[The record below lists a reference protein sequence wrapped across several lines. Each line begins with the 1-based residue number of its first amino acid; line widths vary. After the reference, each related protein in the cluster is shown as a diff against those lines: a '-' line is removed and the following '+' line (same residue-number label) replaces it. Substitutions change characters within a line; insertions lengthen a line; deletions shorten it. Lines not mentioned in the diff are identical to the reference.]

1 MALDGIV
8 VANLRKEIEDCVL
21 GGRISKIAQ
30 PEADELLLTI
40 KSPKGQYRL
49 SLCASASLPY
59 VYFTDSNKPN
69 PPAAPGFCMLLRKHI
84 GGGRI
89 VEVSQPGLERILSFT
104 VEHLDEMGDLRRK
117 KLIIEIMGK
126 HSNLIFCD
134 EDDRIIDSI
143 KHIPSTVSSLREVL
157 PGRPYFI
164 PNTMDKKDPL
174 TLSEEE
180 FMSGTA
186 NRPLPCAKALYTSL
200 TGLSPTAAEELCYRA
215 ALDSSLPINT
225 LNDTEK
231 RHLYGTLRRMMDD
244 IREGRFE
251 PNVVERGGVPEEFAS
266 IRLTYLTGNQP
277 LAEAA
282 AQPAQKAFTG
292 GNTASY
298 TATAY
303 ESVSEVLQA
312 FYAARSAVS
321 RIRQKS
327 VDLRKVVSTAL
338 ERNIKKY
345 DLQQKQL
352 KDTEKR
358 EKFRVYG
365 ELIHTYGYGLEEG
378 AKELA
383 APNYYDDN
391 KEIRIPLDP
400 ELDAA
405 ANAAR
410 YFEKYNKQKRT
421 CEALTSLTRETKAEI
436 DHLESIAAA
445 LDIARSE
452 SDLGQIKEELQQFG
466 YIKKHGGAR
475 RGPGYKGQK
484 KEKRA
489 VSKPL
494 HYLSSDGFHMY
505 VGKNNYQNEEVT
517 FQLADGGDWWFHAK
531 GVPGSHVI
539 VRTGGQE
546 LPDRAFE
553 EAGRLAA
560 YYSRGRDSEKV
571 EIDYVKRKEV
581 KKAAG
586 GKPGF
591 VIYHTN
597 YSLMAPPNIEGL
609 EEIL

>member
-8 VANLRKEIEDCVL
+8 VANLRKEIEDRVL
-21 GGRISKIAQ
+21 SGRISKIAQ

-40 KSPKGQYRL
+40 KSQKGQYRL

-59 VYFTDSNKPN
+59 AYFIDENKPN

-89 VEVSQPGLERILSFT
+89 TEVSQPGLERILCLT
-104 VEHLDEMGDLRRK
+104 IEHLDELGDVRHK
-117 KLIIEIMGK
+117 KLILEIMGK

-134 EDDRIIDSI
+134 ENERIIDSI
-143 KHIPSTVSSLREVL
+143 KHIPATVSSLREVL

-164 PNTMDKKDPL
+164 PNTMDKNDPL
-174 TLSEEE
+174 SLTEET

-186 NRPLPCAKALYTSL
+186 SRPLPCAKALYTTL
-200 TGLSPTAAEELCYRA
+200 TGLSPLMAEEICHRA
-215 ALDSSLPINT
+215 SIDSSLPANG
-225 LNDTEK
+225 LSDAEQ
-231 RHLYGTLRRMMDD
+231 RHLYGTLRRMMEEV
-244 IREGRFE
+244 REGRFV
-251 PNVVERGGVPEEFAS
+251 PNVVSRSGIPEEFAALS
-266 IRLTYLTGNQP
+266 LTHLAGN
-277 LAEAA
+277 
-282 AQPAQKAFTG
+282 
-292 GNTASY
+292 SDY
-298 TATAY
+298 TAVSY
-303 ESVSEVLQA
+303 ESISEVLQV

-365 ELIHTYGYGLEEG
+365 ELIHTYGYSLSEG
-378 AKELA
+378 ARELIA
-383 APNYYDDN
+383 ANYYDGE

-400 ELDAA
+400 TLSAA
-405 ANAAR
+405 QNAAR
-410 YFEKYNKQKRT
+410 YFDKYNKQKRT
-421 CEALTSLTRETKAEI
+421 CEALTTLILETKAEI
-436 DHLESIAAA
+436 EHLESIAAA

-466 YIKKHGGAR
+466 FIKKRGNIR
-475 RGPGYKGQK
+475 RGPGGKGQK

-489 VSKPL
+489 ASKPF
-494 HYLSSDGFHMY
+494 HYLSSDGFHIY
-505 VGKNNYQNEEVT
+505 VGKNNYQNEEIT

-531 GVPGSHVI
+531 GIPGSHVI
-539 VRTGGQE
+539 VKTGGQE
-546 LPDRAFE
+546 LPDRTFE

-560 YYSRGRDSEKV
+560 FYSRGRDSEKV

-597 YSLMAPPNIEGL
+597 YSLMAPPDIAGL

>member
-8 VANLRKEIEDCVL
+8 VANLRKEIEDCIL

-40 KSPKGQYRL
+40 KSQKGQYRL

-59 VYFTDSNKPN
+59 VYFTDGNKAN

-89 VEVSQPGLERILSFT
+89 VEVAQPGLERILSFT

-174 TLSEEE
+174 TLSEED
-180 FMSGTA
+180 FMAGPAS
-186 NRPLPCAKALYTSL
+186 RPQPCAKALYTSL

-215 ALDSSLPINT
+215 ALDSSLPVNT
-225 LNDTEK
+225 LSDAEK
-231 RHLYGTLRRMMDD
+231 RHLYGTLRRMMED

-251 PNVVERGGVPEEFAS
+251 PNVVSRDGVPEEFAS
-266 IRLTYLTGNQP
+266 VRLTHLTG
-277 LAEAA
+277 
-282 AQPAQKAFTG
+282 KG
-292 GNTASY
+292 DDASFY
-298 TATAY
+298 TAVAY
-303 ESVSEVLQA
+303 ESVSEVLRA

-345 DLQQKQL
+345 DLQLKQL

-378 AKELA
+378 AGELI

-391 KEIRIPLDP
+391 REIRIPLDP

-405 ANAAR
+405 QNAAR
-410 YFEKYNKQKRT
+410 YFDKYNKQKRT
-421 CEALTSLTRETKAEI
+421 CEALTALTQETKAEI

-466 YIKKHGGAR
+466 YIKKRGGVR
-475 RGPGYKGQK
+475 SGPGYKGQK
-484 KEKRA
+484 KEKRP

-539 VRTGGQE
+539 VRTAGQE

-581 KKAAG
+581 RKAAG

-597 YSLMAPPNIEGL
+597 YSLMAPPDIEGL

>member
-8 VANLRKEIEDCVL
+8 VANLRNEIEERIL

-40 KSPKGQYRL
+40 KTQQGQHRL

-59 VYFTDSNKPN
+59 AYFTDANKQN

-89 VEVSQPGLERILSFT
+89 TQVSQPGLERILSLT
-104 VEHLDEMGDLRRK
+104 IEHLDELGDVRHK
-117 KLIIEIMGK
+117 KLILEIMGK

-134 EDDRIIDSI
+134 EDERIIDSI
-143 KHIPSTVSSLREVL
+143 KHIPATVSSLREVL

-174 TLSEEE
+174 SLDEDA

-186 NRPLPCAKALYTSL
+186 RQPLPCAKALYTTL
-200 TGLSPTAAEELCYRA
+200 TGLSPLAAEELCFRA
-215 ALDSSLPINT
+215 SIDSSRPANT
-225 LNDTEK
+225 LDEAEQC
-231 RHLYGTLRRMMDD
+231 HLYGTLCRMMDEV
-244 IREGRFE
+244 REGRFA
-251 PNVVERGGVPEEFAS
+251 PNVVSRGGIPEEFS
-266 IRLTYLTGNQP
+266 SLSLTH
-277 LAEAA
+277 LAKNDA
-282 AQPAQKAFTG
+282 
-292 GNTASY
+292 Y
-298 TATAY
+298 TAVSY
-303 ESVSEVLQA
+303 ESVSEVLQV
-312 FYAARSAVS
+312 FYAARSAAS

-365 ELIHTYGYGLEEG
+365 ELIHTYGYSLEEG
-378 AKELA
+378 AKELV
-383 APNYYDDN
+383 APNFYDGD

-400 ELDAA
+400 TLSAA
-405 ANAAR
+405 QNAAR
-410 YFEKYNKQKRT
+410 CFDKYNKQKRT
-421 CEALTSLTRETKAEI
+421 YEALTTLILETKAEI

-452 SDLGQIKEELQQFG
+452 ADLGQIKEELQQFG
-466 YIKKHGGAR
+466 FIKKRGGLR

-489 VSKPL
+489 ASKPF
-494 HYLSSDGFHMY
+494 HYRSSDGFHIY
-505 VGKNNYQNEEVT
+505 VGKNNYQNEEIT

-531 GVPGSHVI
+531 GIPGSHVI
-539 VRTGGQE
+539 VKTGGQE
-546 LPDRAFE
+546 LPDRTFE

-560 YYSRGRDSEKV
+560 FYSRGRDSEKV

-597 YSLMAPPNIEGL
+597 YSLMAPPDIEGL